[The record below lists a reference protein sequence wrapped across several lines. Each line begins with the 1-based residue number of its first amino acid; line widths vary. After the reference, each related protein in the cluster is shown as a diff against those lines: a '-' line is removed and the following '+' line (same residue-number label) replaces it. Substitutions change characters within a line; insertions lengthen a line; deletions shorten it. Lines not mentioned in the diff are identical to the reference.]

1 MCIEVSNGIKKECY
15 SKIDKYCLRDAVN
28 RTVLVD
34 LQSDQVV
41 AFSDS
46 PIICGL
52 PNWAR
57 CIRRGVD
64 LLSDIQR
71 NYA

>member
-1 MCIEVSNGIKKECY
+1 MCIEVNNGIKKECY
-15 SKIDKYCLRDAVN
+15 SKIDKYCPRDAVN

-52 PNWAR
+52 PN
-57 CIRRGVD
+57 
-64 LLSDIQR
+64 
-71 NYA
+71 